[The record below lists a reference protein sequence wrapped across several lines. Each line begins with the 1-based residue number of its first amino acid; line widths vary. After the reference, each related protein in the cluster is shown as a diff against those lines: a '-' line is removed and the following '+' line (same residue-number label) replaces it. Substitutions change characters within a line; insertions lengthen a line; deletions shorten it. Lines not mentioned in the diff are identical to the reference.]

1 VAAEED
7 REGFRGLGGSA
18 VLRRE
23 RRMTGECRCVCEEE
37 SADGGVETPR
47 AG

>member
-1 VAAEED
+1 MAAEED

-18 VLRRE
+18 VLRWE
-23 RRMTGECRCVCEEE
+23 RSRTGGCRRVWEEE
-37 SADGGVETPR
+37 SADGGMEAPR

>member
-1 VAAEED
+1 VAAEEN
-7 REGFRGLGGSA
+7 REGFRGFGGSA

-23 RRMTGECRCVCEEE
+23 RRMTGGCRRVWEEE
-37 SADGGVETPR
+37 SANGGVEAPR